1 MGGGGVRF
9 HRAGGP
15 GPGMRRGAG
24 GGSQAPEGERDPLV
38 DVGMRLLTMLPLL
51 LMAGQFFWGGAD
63 IFALDQRRGY
73 TVPVQT
79 TARKVTYYVEDL
91 QDFNAQY
98 PLRSRRRSDLER
110 KIDEKKEE
118 GLRNACQGE
127 YGQAVLR
134 IRYGHKRDHVKKQL
148 PLVHCQELRKKW
160 GDTHKYDYLDW
171 YFDETA

>member
-1 MGGGGVRF
+1 
-9 HRAGGP
+9 
-15 GPGMRRGAG
+15 
-24 GGSQAPEGERDPLV
+24 
-38 DVGMRLLTMLPLL
+38 MRLLTMLPLL
-51 LMAGQFFWGGAD
+51 LMAGQFFWGGAE

-98 PLRSRRRSDLER
+98 PHRSRRRSDLER

-148 PLVHCQELRKKW
+148 PLVHCQELREKW